1 MSHVKPD
8 DGYNNNVHDREKDEK
23 KVNQNLI
30 SCEKALCLSYC
41 INSMDNVRF

>member
-8 DGYNNNVHDREKDEK
+8 DDNNNNVHDREKNDGK

-30 SCEKALCLSYC
+30 S
-41 INSMDNVRF
+41 

>member
-8 DGYNNNVHDREKDEK
+8 DDYNNNVHDREKRWE

-30 SCEKALCLSYC
+30 SCESL
-41 INSMDNVRF
+41 VP